1 MYKLQRV
8 VRESGDNYPISSL
21 LNKTVNCLQMKK
33 YITSMPLSSENGLRT
48 PYERSRQA
56 TSWLKPHRQPDSAN
70 YIKNIVIKDDLLTYL
85 S

>member
-8 VRESGDNYPISSL
+8 VCQSGDNRSVNSL

-33 YITSMPLSSENGLRT
+33 YITSIPLSSENGLRT

-56 TSWLKPHRQPDSAN
+56 TSWFEATQTIRECQLHQK
-70 YIKNIVIKDDLLTYL
+70 YCY
-85 S
+85 